1 MLCYRYS
8 RSIYSTLFIT
18 GIPKADGFD
27 PSGKVPGEYP
37 EPESDYCRREARP
50 GARGVVNTKEL
61 MAKLLSAKLINII
74 NSLKVEDLPPV
85 VEQGLG
91 KMEN

>member
-1 MLCYRYS
+1 M
-8 RSIYSTLFIT
+8 
-18 GIPKADGFD
+18 
-27 PSGKVPGEYP
+27 
-37 EPESDYCRREARP
+37 
-50 GARGVVNTKEL
+50 VNTKEL